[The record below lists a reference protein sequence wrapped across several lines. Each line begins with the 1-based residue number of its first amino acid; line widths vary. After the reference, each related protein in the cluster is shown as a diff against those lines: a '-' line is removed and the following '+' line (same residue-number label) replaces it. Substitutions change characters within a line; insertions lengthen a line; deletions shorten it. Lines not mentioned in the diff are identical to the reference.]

1 MMPLAPSRRC
11 WLVVILFAVAMAW
24 VEAASVYIRVV
35 VDRIVPYQQNP
46 LPVGGVLGAVEL
58 VREASTLIMLLTVG
72 ILAGRAWHERL
83 GYSRTRIR
91 RVGHSLLC
99 VSQSDVRMADIASS
113 TGTCSFYCRCPGG
126 ASCWRPCRSHC

>member
-24 VEAASVYIRVV
+24 VEAASVYYLRVV

-58 VREASTLIMLLTVG
+58 VREASTLVMLLTVG
-72 ILAGRAWHERL
+72 ILAGRDMARAAGLHA
-83 GYSRTRIR
+83 
-91 RVGHSLLC
+91 HSHSAC
-99 VSQSDVRMADIASS
+99 GTFS
-113 TGTCSFYCRCPGG
+113 TTCFSE
-126 ASCWRPCRSHC
+126 